1 MANKI
6 GKITSIKKEYSNDY
20 KQTLAGSLATHGYAR
35 FPGSKVTFVPWKDTN
50 GEYKTGLNENALYIK
65 QLERTNPEEA
75 EQEKAR
81 VKALRKELEAVTGL
95 DLGPRSDYYSKLYD
109 GDFGQAN
116 RARVVKLKDGV
127 NIFNLE
133 DPYDAITYAWLR
145 VHNDIA
151 PSMEALR
158 TGKVKDIQDVFF
170 FVDDYEFETEQEYSK
185 KVKINKAISALEAM
199 SPERQYKVA
208 RLLSLPVS
216 SYDKPSAIYNA
227 IDTFVKATPKNGNA
241 TQNVTLFEKI
251 VNMSDDNFHVRFL
264 IEEALKYSIYREKA
278 KRIYEGETVIAKD
291 KEELISNMS
300 TAKFQEDLIALEE
313 KLRQRKELDKI

>member
-6 GKITSIKKEYSNDY
+6 GKITSIKKEFSHEY
-20 KQTLAGSLATHGYAR
+20 KQTLAGSLASHGMSR
-35 FPGSKVTFVPWKDTN
+35 FPGSKVTFVPWKDSN

-65 QLERTNPEEA
+65 RLEKTNPEEA

-81 VKALRKELEAVTGL
+81 VKSLREELEATTGL
-95 DLGPRSDYYSKLYD
+95 DLGPRSEYYSKLYD
-109 GDFGQAN
+109 DNYGQAN
-116 RARVVKLKDGV
+116 RARIVKLKDGV
-127 NIFNLE
+127 NIFNLD

-151 PSMEALR
+151 PSMDALR

-170 FVDDYEFETEQEYSK
+170 YVDDYEFETEHEYSK
-185 KVKINKAISALEAM
+185 KVKINKAISSLESM

-216 SYDKPSAIYNA
+216 SFDKPSAIYNA
-227 IDTFVKATPKNGNA
+227 IDTFIKSAPKNGNA

-251 VNMSDDNFHVRFL
+251 TEMSDDNFHVRFL
-264 IEEALKYSIYREKA
+264 IEEAIKYSIYREKA

-291 KEELISNMS
+291 KEELIANMS
-300 TAKFQEDLIALEE
+300 TAKFQEELIALEE
-313 KLRQRKELDKI
+313 KLRQRKELDRV